1 MKMLKDTFSVV
12 RMARL
17 LEVSR
22 SGFYSHLKIEGKEPD
37 AVESWLII
45 ELRRLYDL
53 HERCYGL
60 RRLWDALKDEGYAYS
75 RLTVARAMKK
85 AGISG
90 KKRKKFRL
98 CTTDSNHSFPISP
111 NLLKRNFHASG
122 PNRVW
127 VSDITQV
134 RVGSRWLYLC
144 AIQDLYSRRIV
155 GWSMKS
161 HMETSLLRDALEMAT
176 LQRGMHSGLIFHSD
190 RGSQYASHE
199 FRQTLGRH
207 GFLSSMSRKGD
218 CWDNACAESFFAS
231 MKKELN
237 CRSFESIKDAR
248 NRIFDY
254 IELFYNRRRKHSY
267 LGNISPEQFEMQRVA

>member
-1 MKMLKDTFSVV
+1 MKVLKGTFSVS
-12 RMARL
+12 RMAGL
-17 LEVSR
+17 LNVSR
-22 SGFYSHLKIEGKEPD
+22 SGFYSHLKSEAKAPD
-37 AVESWLII
+37 GVEVWLII

-60 RRLWDALKDEGYAYS
+60 RRLWDALKDEGYGYS

-90 KKRKKFRL
+90 KKRKRFRI

-134 RVGSRWLYLC
+134 RAGSRWLYLC

-155 GWSMKS
+155 GWSMKP
-161 HMETSLLRDALEMAT
+161 HMETSLVRDALEMAT
-176 LQRGMHSGLIFHSD
+176 LQRGIHQGLIFHSD

-199 FRQTLGRH
+199 FRQTLSGY
-207 GFLSSMSRKGD
+207 GFVSSMSRKGD
-218 CWDNACAESFFAS
+218 CWDNAFAESFFAS

-237 CRSFESIKDAR
+237 CRSFESVKVAR
-248 NRIFDY
+248 NRIFNY

-267 LGNISPEQFEMQRVA
+267 LGNLSPEQFEMQKVA

>member
-1 MKMLKDTFSVV
+1 MLKDRFSVT

-22 SGFYSHLKIEGKEPD
+22 SGFYSHLKFENKGPD
-37 AVESWLII
+37 PVESWLIV

-60 RRLWDALKDEGYAYS
+60 RRLWDALKDDGYTYS

-90 KKRKKFRL
+90 RKRKKFRI

-111 NLLKRNFHASG
+111 NLLKRNFYAAS
-122 PNRVW
+122 PNEVW

-134 RVGSRWLYLC
+134 RAGSRRLYLC

-155 GWSMKS
+155 GWSMKP
-161 HMETSLLRDALEMAT
+161 HMETSLVRDALEMAT
-176 LQRGMHSGLIFHSD
+176 LQRGIHQGLIFHSD
-190 RGSQYASHE
+190 RGSQYASQE
-199 FRQTLGRH
+199 FRQTLSGY
-207 GFLSSMSRKGD
+207 GFVSSMSRKGD

-231 MKKELN
+231 MKKEMN
-237 CRSFESIKDAR
+237 CRAFESVKDAR
-248 NRIFDY
+248 NRIFNY

>member
-1 MKMLKDTFSVV
+1 MKVLKGTFSVS
-12 RMARL
+12 RMAGL
-17 LEVSR
+17 LNVSR
-22 SGFYSHLKIEGKEPD
+22 SGFYSHLKSEAKAPD
-37 AVESWLII
+37 GVEVWLII

-60 RRLWDALKDEGYAYS
+60 RRLWDALKDEGYGYS

-90 KKRKKFRL
+90 KKRKRFRI

-134 RVGSRWLYLC
+134 RAGSRWLYLC

-161 HMETSLLRDALEMAT
+161 HMETSLVTDALEMAT
-176 LQRGMHSGLIFHSD
+176 LQRGIHQGLIFHSD

-199 FRQTLGRH
+199 FRQTLSGY
-207 GFLSSMSRKGD
+207 GFVSSMSRKGD

-237 CRSFESIKDAR
+237 CRSFESVKVAR
-248 NRIFDY
+248 NRIFNY

-267 LGNISPEQFEMQRVA
+267 LGNLSPEQFEMQKVA

>member
-1 MKMLKDTFSVV
+1 MKVLKGTFSVS
-12 RMARL
+12 RMAGL
-17 LEVSR
+17 LNVSR
-22 SGFYSHLKIEGKEPD
+22 SGFYSHLKSEAKAPD
-37 AVESWLII
+37 GVEVWLII

-60 RRLWDALKDEGYAYS
+60 RRLWDALKDEGYGYS

-90 KKRKKFRL
+90 KKRKRFRI

-134 RVGSRWLYLC
+134 RAGSRWLYLC

-161 HMETSLLRDALEMAT
+161 HMETSLVTDALEMAT
-176 LQRGMHSGLIFHSD
+176 LQRGIHQGLIFHSD

-199 FRQTLGRH
+199 FRQTLRGY
-207 GFLSSMSRKGD
+207 GFVSSMSRKGD

-237 CRSFESIKDAR
+237 CRSFESVKVAR
-248 NRIFDY
+248 NRIFNY

-267 LGNISPEQFEMQRVA
+267 LGNLSPEQFEMQKVA

>member
-1 MKMLKDTFSVV
+1 
-12 RMARL
+12 MARL